1 MSMSD
6 ILKEDWNRLAFLS
19 NSNVK
24 YRFYRIFNPRFFPVF
39 LIRLAFFLNSFR
51 LTIPAKIISLV
62 NLVFFGMEVPVGLKI
77 GPGFVITH
85 TNGIVLGASEIGR
98 NVTIFHQVTLGALMA
113 DFHNDLNKRPKVG
126 DGVIIYCGA
135 KVFGPITLGENCVVG
150 ANAVVLKDVL
160 ADTVVTGIPAK
171 LAS

>member
-1 MSMSD
+1 MGMSD
-6 ILKEDWNRLAFLS
+6 ILKEDWNRLTCLS
-19 NSNVK
+19 HSVAK

-39 LIRLAFFLNSFR
+39 LIRLAFFLQASR
-51 LTIPAKIISLV
+51 LRILAKLISLF

-77 GPGFVITH
+77 GPGLVIPH